1 MQKISR
7 LFSKTTLGF
16 AALLLG
22 GSLAGQSM
30 NDIYNLQRS
39 SVLYGTPRFMG
50 MGGAFG
56 ALGGELSST
65 QINPAGGAVAVKSE
79 VSITFGPE
87 WYDNSTSFY

>member
-50 MGGAFG
+50 MGGAF
-56 ALGGELSST
+56 ELDLLLR
-65 QINPAGGAVAVKSE
+65 K
-79 VSITFGPE
+79 
-87 WYDNSTSFY
+87 